1 IPFIFVWIKCI
12 YDQQNS
18 AKSRKQLF
26 KFVITLTAYPDDEC
40 MFFVPTIL
48 RLEELNASSF
58 VYLKVGNYYNQCVQL
73 PGSCAVLGIPASRV
87 IMHDYLPDDPNVEW
101 RISMASSL
109 ILKIMHK
116 NELDHKR
123 DYRNII
129 FHFSHNI
136 TYSSYWFT
144 AVRVF
149 SMLSPSLE

>member
-1 IPFIFVWIKCI
+1 SHVLFVIFV
-12 YDQQNS
+12 QNS

-26 KFVITLTAYPDDEC
+26 KFRFVWRCSSTLTAYPDDEC

-109 ILKIMHK
+109 ILK
-116 NELDHKR
+116 
-123 DYRNII
+123 YPP
-129 FHFSHNI
+129 
-136 TYSSYWFT
+136 
-144 AVRVF
+144 
-149 SMLSPSLE
+149 LSPLGSHCYYLFALTTTNISRNWCLYVLLYIFFSSK